1 MPILKSKTSRRS
13 TSSRGRRTIE
23 RIVSGTR
30 MSLPRSWP
38 IGTNTAKLFGKNSPQ
53 TNKKSQHFHWQTNK
67 LGCSMNIQFLYFKEP
82 PSLLELACLIWSV
95 SNMLALI
102 EMLNK
107 FAPEHCQFVIMVETN
122 RKNATKS
129 LGGGLCV
136 HRYSRAVFLNKTSS
150 LAQLFANLIEHLLT
164 FSQ

>member
-1 MPILKSKTSRRS
+1 
-13 TSSRGRRTIE
+13 
-23 RIVSGTR
+23 
-30 MSLPRSWP
+30 
-38 IGTNTAKLFGKNSPQ
+38 
-53 TNKKSQHFHWQTNK
+53 
-67 LGCSMNIQFLYFKEP
+67 MNIQFLYFKEP

-129 LGGGLCV
+129 LGGDCV
-136 HRYSRAVFLNKTSS
+136 CIGIVEQS
-150 LAQLFANLIEHLLT
+150 LLIKHLALHNC
-164 FSQ
+164 SQI